1 MGNSDAI
8 AKAWRRINWI
18 GVIAGVL
25 TIALPFLGKWWQLTL
40 GTGVVFMEISPF
52 GTDIIIFEESV
63 SGAIGSP
70 LLWWFLL
77 GIKLVIVYLG
87 VVLLAGSVLSISD
100 RHVAIAEQFI
110 HFSARKLLWLVVAFV
125 AILFL
130 FIVIVNHAPG
140 IHDSSIGNAPFLLQT
155 DLPYLIG
162 EGEVSSV
169 LEVMRF
175 TCPIRMEF
183 TKAFGIAVLAAALGV
198 ATRIYQKRLHNE
210 KEKYKQTE

>member
-1 MGNSDAI
+1 MGNSEAA

-40 GTGVVFMEISPF
+40 GTGAVFMEMSPF

-77 GIKLVIVYLG
+77 GLKLVIVYLG

-125 AILFL
+125 ALLF
-130 FIVIVNHAPG
+130 FIIVIVNQAPG
-140 IHDSSIGNAPFLLQT
+140 ILDSLIGNAPFQLRS

-162 EGEVSSV
+162 EGEVSGGI
-169 LEVMRF
+169 EVMRF
-175 TCPIRMEF
+175 ACPIRMEF
-183 TKAFGIAVLAAALGV
+183 TNAFGIAVLAAALGV
-198 ATRIYQKRLHNE
+198 ASRIYQKRLHN
-210 KEKYKQTE
+210 KNIT